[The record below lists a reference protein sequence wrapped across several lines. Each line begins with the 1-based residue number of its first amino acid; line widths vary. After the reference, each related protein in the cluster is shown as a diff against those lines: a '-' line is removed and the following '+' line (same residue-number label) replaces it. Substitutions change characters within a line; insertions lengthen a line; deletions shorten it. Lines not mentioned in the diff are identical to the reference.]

1 MPPGGI
7 PRYKYFYG
15 TNLKFQAPESNVA
28 FAPFILGTQYLEN
41 EVCLGFGT
49 FKLEITLNMLLA
61 DQTID
66 ASKIIPLMLSPA
78 VMISACGLLLLGAN
92 NKYSSVLNRIRLIND
107 EKRRLIIKASDRNFT
122 PEESLR
128 LESTAR
134 QLTDLSVRARLV
146 RNSVLSYTIAAAFF
160 VMSSLLIGLALF
172 QGFVEIHYVSTASF
186 MIGMLLVFIGV
197 VFGVLE
203 SRKGYEIV
211 QLEIN
216 AEQ

>member
-1 MPPGGI
+1 M
-7 PRYKYFYG
+7 
-15 TNLKFQAPESNVA
+15 
-28 FAPFILGTQYLEN
+28 FI
-41 EVCLGFGT
+41 
-49 FKLEITLNMLLA
+49 A
-61 DQTID
+61 DQSID
-66 ASKIIPLMLSPA
+66 ASKIIQLMISPA

-92 NKYSSVLNRIRLIND
+92 NKYSSVVNRIRLIND
-107 EKRRLIIKASDRNFT
+107 EKRRLIMKASDRTFT

-134 QLTDLSVRARLV
+134 QLTHLSIRAKLV

-160 VMSSLLIGLALF
+160 VVSSLLIGVALF
-172 QGFVEIHYVSTASF
+172 QGFVGIHYASAAAF
-186 MIGMLLVFIGV
+186 LIGMIMVFVGV

-203 SRKGYEIV
+203 SKKGYEIV

>member
-1 MPPGGI
+1 MCHRSFAIYQNIKRCVAPLSGQRTIVNKEGI
-7 PRYKYFYG
+7 
-15 TNLKFQAPESNVA
+15 LKMF
-28 FAPFILGTQYLEN
+28 
-41 EVCLGFGT
+41 
-49 FKLEITLNMLLA
+49 LA
-61 DQTID
+61 DQSID
-66 ASKIIPLMLSPA
+66 ASKIIQLMISPA

-92 NKYSSVLNRIRLIND
+92 NKYSSVVNRIRLIND
-107 EKRRLIIKASDRNFT
+107 EKRRLVLKAADRNFT

-134 QLTDLSVRARLV
+134 QLSHLNMRARLV

-160 VMSSLLIGLALF
+160 VITSLLIGLALF
-172 QGFVEIHYVSTASF
+172 LEDPASGKGPVEIHYISTASF
-186 MIGMLLVFIGV
+186 LVGMVMIFVGV
-197 VFGVLE
+197 IFGFLE